1 MFSTA
6 LRMLSAI
13 SATCLTLIGPAQAQ
27 NFGQQRQWNFV
38 GLWYCTVNAQSNDPA
53 GNYGLEVQ
61 VQINPNRTLFAR
73 GVVIYPQ
80 LRNNIQNVEGY
91 GDWIILPAGT
101 EAPHALLK
109 MRMHPQN
116 HAIISWFVGDNGP
129 GRMYNLFQANQQ
141 GRSIHVETQC
151 QQTS

>member
-27 NFGQQRQWNFV
+27 NFGQQPQWNFV

-61 VQINPNRTLFAR
+61 CKLTPTA
-73 GVVIYPQ
+73 PC
-80 LRNNIQNVEGY
+80 
-91 GDWIILPAGT
+91 LPAG
-101 EAPHALLK
+101 
-109 MRMHPQN
+109 
-116 HAIISWFVGDNGP
+116 SS
-129 GRMYNLFQANQQ
+129 
-141 GRSIHVETQC
+141 SIRN
-151 QQTS
+151 